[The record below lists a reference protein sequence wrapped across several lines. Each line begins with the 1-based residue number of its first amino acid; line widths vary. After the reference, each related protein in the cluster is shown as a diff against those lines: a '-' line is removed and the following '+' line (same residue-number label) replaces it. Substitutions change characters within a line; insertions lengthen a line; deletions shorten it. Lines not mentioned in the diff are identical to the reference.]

1 MKYVS
6 SLVFEASGE
15 VERADKFKNILRT
28 LRRLDP
34 NIRVYEPEEMD
45 C

>member
-1 MKYVS
+1 MKYTS
-6 SLVFEASGE
+6 SLVFEANGE
-15 VERADKFKNILRT
+15 VERAEKFKSILRT
-28 LRRLDP
+28 LHRLDP